1 MKPVRVIFVGRA
13 SSGKSLG
20 YADFPR
26 PHLVQDIDNKVEE
39 TFLYFFRGR
48 VPIKRID
55 NYAQFDPENLTDIQ
69 YIEVKDFEPMYQ
81 DMKQIIA
88 NPPMNGANPG
98 TWTVDS
104 CTAIADNAIG
114 YSLSMRGRS
123 GKQTGVIPI
132 PDLPEWLSES
142 MFLSSLMS
150 EVKSLTCN
158 FVLTAHISI
167 VEREIM
173 TTKDEKRNNP
183 FAAGTTTKVTK
194 QIMTGGTKIGAKI
207 PTYFSEIWNFK
218 AIPPSNPLD
227 KPEFKVYTG
236 PTDDYDQARTKF
248 PLPYEIDVTV
258 KEGEDKPSL
267 WQIVDAARR
276 SVIAETNL
284 VL

>member
-39 TFLYFFRGR
+39 TFLYFYRGR

-55 NYAQFDPENLTDIQ
+55 NYAQFDTEDLTNIQ

-81 DMKQIIA
+81 DMKQILA
-88 NPPMNGANPG
+88 NPPAG
-98 TWTVDS
+98 TWTIDS
-104 CTAIADNAIG
+104 LTAIADGAIS
-114 YSLSMRGRS
+114 YSLSQRGKV
-123 GKQTGVIPI
+123 GKSTGVIPI

-142 MFLSSLMS
+142 MFLSSLMT
-150 EVKSLTCN
+150 EVKSLPCN

-173 TTKDEKRNNP
+173 TTKDEKRQNP
-183 FAAGTTTKVTK
+183 FAAGVTTKVTK
-194 QIMTGGTKIGAKI
+194 QVMTGGTKIGAKI

-227 KPEFKVYTG
+227 KPALQDDTG
-236 PTDDYDQARTKF
+236 PTDDYDQTRTKF
-248 PLPYEIDVTV
+248 PLDYEIDVTV
-258 KEGEDKPSL
+258 KDGETKPSL